1 MSGVTTTT
9 LEPDAGRIIAAS
21 MRPSRMLIAAMPLV
35 LLAMACATEPA
46 GPVAPIAPAQLTPGP
61 ALDASAARQT
71 VVDFVEAYRASP
83 EQGVGPLF
91 GLVAGEELAEWVRW
105 LDVQHREFEGEIEG
119 RSDVRDVEF
128 VGSITA
134 RRTAAAQVGLS
145 ASVTFRLLPIDGDPR
160 ELVRV
165 LDGPVTL
172 VRTDVGEFRV
182 LDLLRNGVPMSDG
195 IQSFTGERRSEEGVT
210 VRLESLFMFSPFW
223 QFNVT
228 VSNATD
234 ENVVL
239 DPAGAALFV
248 ERGDGFERVD
258 GNLTP
263 SLFVV
268 PAGMTVDGLMVFDEQ
283 ESAQGR
289 SLSLVYGSGPDRR
302 VFEFPLGDLVTAVPP
317 PPPTDGAEEAGAP
330 T

>member
-1 MSGVTTTT
+1 
-9 LEPDAGRIIAAS
+9 
-21 MRPSRMLIAAMPLV
+21 MRRSRLVVLVVPLV
-35 LLAMACATEPA
+35 LAATACSAESQ
-46 GPVAPIAPAQLTPGP
+46 GPMAPIAPAQLTPGP

-83 EQGVGPLF
+83 EQGVGPLL

-105 LDVQHREFEGEIEG
+105 LDVQHREFDGEIAG
-119 RSDVRDVEF
+119 ISDVRDVEF

-134 RRTAAAQVGLS
+134 RRTSAAQVGLS
-145 ASVTFRLLPIDGDPR
+145 ASVTFTFAPVGDDPI

-172 VRTDVGEFRV
+172 VRADVGDFRV

-195 IQSFTGERRSEEGVT
+195 IEPFTGERRSEDGVT
-210 VRLESLFMFSPFW
+210 VRLESLFMFSPLW

-228 VSNATD
+228 VSNTTD
-234 ENVVL
+234 QNAVL

-248 ERGDGFERVD
+248 ERGDGFDRVD
-258 GNLTP
+258 GTLTN
-263 SLFVV
+263 SLTIV
-268 PAGMTVDGLMVFDEQ
+268 PAGTTIDGLMVFDEQ
-283 ESAQGR
+283 ASAEGR
-289 SLSLVYGSGPDRR
+289 VLSLVYGSGPDRR

-317 PPPTDGAEEAGAP
+317 PPPTGEDSGAGAP
-330 T
+330 G

>member
-1 MSGVTTTT
+1 MPAVSSGT
-9 LEPDAGRIIAAS
+9 S
-21 MRPSRMLIAAMPLV
+21 MRPSRLLLVAVPLV
-35 LLAMACATEPA
+35 VSATACAAEST

-83 EQGVGPLF
+83 EQGVGPLI

-119 RSDVRDVEF
+119 VSDVRDVEF

-134 RRTAAAQVGLS
+134 RRASAAQVGLS
-145 ASVTFRLLPIDGDPR
+145 ASVTFTFLPIDDDAI

-172 VRTDVGEFRV
+172 VRMDVGDFRV
-182 LDLLRNGVPMSDG
+182 LDLLRNGIPMSDG
-195 IQSFTGERRSEEGVT
+195 IESFTREHRTEDGVT
-210 VRLESLFMFSPFW
+210 VRLESLFMFPPLW

-228 VSNATD
+228 VSNTTNQD
-234 ENVVL
+234 VVI

-258 GNLTP
+258 GTLTP
-263 SLFVV
+263 SLSVV
-268 PAGMTVDGLMVFDEQ
+268 PAGSTIDGLMVFE
-283 ESAQGR
+283 AQGSAEGR
-289 SLSLVYGSGPDRR
+289 VLSLVYGSGADRR
-302 VFEFPLGDLVTAVPP
+302 VFEFPLGDLVTVVPL
-317 PPPTDGAEEAGAP
+317 PPPTDEGSEEDAP
-330 T
+330 S